1 MPDRLER
8 YRAMRDPGRTPEP
21 FGGGAPGEDG
31 SGPARAFVV
40 QKHAARRLHW
50 DFRLELG
57 GTLRSW
63 AVPKGPS
70 ADPSDRRMAI
80 EVEDHP
86 VEYADFEGIIPAGN
100 YGAGAV
106 IVWDRGGWW
115 PVGDPEDGLARG
127 KLVFRLRGH
136 KLRGEWT
143 LVRTRA
149 GDGGKRQWL
158 LLKHR
163 GDPFAGPG
171 RPFPEASVLSG
182 RTVEELAAGTSRAE
196 AAAREAAR
204 LGAPARPLP
213 RRGPAPMTPGAR
225 RTPFDRAGWLF
236 EVAQGGQRVSARREG
251 TGAVLRSPQGEDLGP
266 RFPEVALAV
275 ALLPGDPVLDGE
287 LVVLDEE
294 GRASAEALEARLRTG
309 ASAAA
314 GAALERPATLFAFDL
329 LALGGRDLRGLALAD
344 RKRLLA
350 EVAPAV
356 GSVRF
361 AGHVERE
368 GRALHREAAGRG
380 LPGVLARRAA
390 APYRSGRSADWVLVP
405 AARSPA
411 PRPPAPRPR
420 GDAPAATGAVPVQRT
435 VNVTHPEKVWFPED
449 GITKGELV
457 AYHRAIAPF
466 MLPYLADRPLVL
478 TRFPDGIHGR
488 SFLQEDAPAWRP
500 RWLRAATVHAGEGG
514 RTLDHLV
521 VDDADGLAWLVDQG
535 AIPLD
540 VLAGRAG
547 ALERPDWCVLEL
559 DAGDAPFAQVV
570 RVARALHALCDAAG
584 LPSHVKTTGERGLH
598 VLVPLGGQLTHA
610 QARTLAELLAR
621 TVEAE
626 LPDLA
631 TTARTAAARGGRVH
645 LDPLRNGHGT
655 AIAAPYTVRP
665 RPGAPVSTPLRWS
678 EVTARL
684 DPARFTVRTVP
695 ARAAR
700 LGRDPLGP
708 VLTERPD
715 LLRALARLRA
725 RPGAAG
731 RRAARRP

>member
-1 MPDRLER
+1 
-8 YRAMRDPGRTPEP
+8 MRDPGRTPEP
-21 FGGGAPGEDG
+21 FGGRGPGDG
-31 SGPARAFVV
+31 EPGPARAFVV

-106 IVWDRGGWW
+106 IVWDRGAWW

-136 KLRGEWT
+136 KLHGEWT

-149 GDGGKRQWL
+149 AEGGKREWL

-204 LGAPARPLP
+204 LGAPERPLP
-213 RRGPAPMTPGAR
+213 ARGVAPMMPGAR
-225 RTPFDRAGWLF
+225 RPPFDRAGWIF

-251 TGAVLRSPQGEDLGP
+251 MGAVLRTPGGEELAA

-275 ALLPGDPVLDGE
+275 ALLPADPVLDGE
-287 LVVLDEE
+287 LVVLDDD
-294 GRASAEALEARLRTG
+294 GRASPEALEARARAATG
-309 ASAAA
+309 AAA

-329 LALGGRDLRGLALAD
+329 LALGGRDLRRLALAD

-356 GSVRF
+356 GAVRF
-361 AGHVERE
+361 AGHVERA
-368 GRALHREAAGRG
+368 GRALHREAERRG

-390 APYRSGRSADWVLVP
+390 APYRAGRSADWVLVP
-405 AARSPA
+405 AAAGPA
-411 PRPPAPRPR
+411 PRRPPPGVRSRPPAAPRSR
-420 GDAPAATGAVPVQRT
+420 GPERS
-435 VNVTHPEKVWFPED
+435 VNVTHPEKVCFPED
-449 GITKGELV
+449 GITRGDLL

-466 MLPYLADRPLVL
+466 MLPFLADRPLVL

-500 RWLRAATVHAGEGG
+500 SWLRAVPVHAEGG
-514 RTLDHLV
+514 RAAEHLV
-521 VDDADGLAWLVDQG
+521 VDDADGLAWLVNQG
-535 AIPLD
+535 AIPFD

-547 ALERPDWCVLEL
+547 ALERPDWCVVEL
-559 DAGDAPFAQVV
+559 DAAGAPFAQVV
-570 RVARALHALCDAAG
+570 RVARALHALCAAAG
-584 LPSHVKTTGERGLH
+584 LPSHAKTAGERGLD

-626 LPDLA
+626 LPGLA

-645 LDPLRNGHGT
+645 LDCLRNGHGA
-655 AIAAPYTVRP
+655 AIPAPYTVLP

-678 EVTARL
+678 EVNARL

-700 LGRDPLGP
+700 LGADPLRP

>member
-1 MPDRLER
+1 
-8 YRAMRDPGRTPEP
+8 MRDPGRTPEP
-21 FGGGAPGEDG
+21 FGAGAPGEAEP
-31 SGPARAFVV
+31 GPARAFVV
-40 QKHAARRLHW
+40 QEHAARRLHW

-70 ADPSDRRMAI
+70 ADPADRRMAI

-86 VEYADFEGIIPAGN
+86 VEYAGFEGIIPAGN

-106 IVWDRGGWW
+106 IVWDRGAWW
-115 PVGDPEDGLARG
+115 PVGDPEAGLARG

-136 KLRGEWT
+136 KLHGEWT

-149 GDGGKRQWL
+149 EEGGKRRWL

-163 GDPFAGPG
+163 GDAFAGPG
-171 RPFPEASVLSG
+171 RPFPDASVLSG
-182 RTVEELAAGTSRAE
+182 RTVAELAAGTSRAD
-196 AAAREAAR
+196 AAARQAAR

-213 RRGPAPMTPGAR
+213 RRGLAPMLAGTR
-225 RTPFDRAGWLF
+225 TTPFDRAGWLF

-251 TGAVLRSPQGEDLGP
+251 TGALLRTPGGADLA
-266 RFPEVALAV
+266 RHFPEVELAV

-287 LVVLDEE
+287 LVVLDDE
-294 GRASAEALEARLRTG
+294 GRPSPEALADRARAG
-309 ASAAA
+309 SAAAA
-314 GAALERPATLFAFDL
+314 GAALQRPATLFAFDL
-329 LALGGRDLRGLALAD
+329 LALGGRDLRGLGLAD

-356 GSVRF
+356 GAVRF

-368 GRALHREAAGRG
+368 GRALHREAARRS

-390 APYRSGRSADWVLVP
+390 APYRAGRSADWVLVP
-405 AARSPA
+405 AAGRAA
-411 PRPPAPRPR
+411 PRPPASR
-420 GDAPAATGAVPVQRT
+420 GRSGAPAPARAARARRT

-457 AYHRAIAPF
+457 AYHRAIAPYL
-466 MLPYLADRPLVL
+466 LPFLADRPLIL
-478 TRFPDGIHGR
+478 TRFPEGIHGR
-488 SFLQEDAPAWRP
+488 SFLQADAPAWRP
-500 RWLRAATVHAGEGG
+500 PWLRAVTVHAGEGG
-514 RTLDHLV
+514 RAVERLV
-521 VDDADGLAWLVDQG
+521 VDDADGLAWLIDQG
-535 AIPLD
+535 AIPFD
-540 VLAGRAG
+540 VLAGRAR
-547 ALERPDWCVLEL
+547 ALERPDWCVVAL
-559 DAGDAPFAQVV
+559 DPGDAPFARAV
-570 RVARALHALCDAAG
+570 RAARALHALCDDAG

-626 LPDLA
+626 LPELV
-631 TTARTAAARGGRVH
+631 TTARPAAARRGRVH
-645 LDPLRNGHGT
+645 LDCTHDGHGQ
-655 AIAAPYTVRP
+655 AVSAPYTVRP

-678 EVTARL
+678 EVNARL

-700 LGRDPLGP
+700 LGADPLRP
-708 VLTERPD
+708 LLTERPD
-715 LLRALARLRA
+715 LLRALARLRT
-725 RPGAAG
+725 RPGAAS